1 MDWSRAKNVL
11 ICTFLLLNVVL
22 GYQLWHDAQETAG
35 PNLDF
40 TSLDENTQ
48 RLMEEKSIQV
58 LAPIPGDT
66 PQLPKLSYTYVHSG
80 EKDELVQLLRPV
92 DSKLVFTHDALV
104 EALEPQIQD
113 IDNYQYDPLDVQEEL
128 VSGQAD
134 AFVLH
139 PLVQGKWPLFNVKL
153 ALFYSNQKITGYRK
167 IQVELQPSDEA
178 KKMLPASKALARLI
192 DGYLPRDSVV
202 KDIRLGYYGQTFNSD
217 SQVAAPVWR
226 FMLDNGKGVY
236 YVQMNG
242 DVISPKT
249 EHTEGS

>member
-1 MDWSRAKNVL
+1 MTGRGNGNGLEPRQERIDL
-11 ICTFLLLNVVL
+11 YILLLNVVL

-80 EKDELVQLLRPV
+80 EKDDRVQLVKPV

-104 EALEPQIQD
+104 EALEPQIKD
-113 IDNYQYDPLDVQEEL
+113 IDNFQYDPLDVQEEL
-128 VSGQAD
+128 ASGQAD

-139 PLVQGKWPLFNVKL
+139 PLVQANG
-153 ALFYSNQKITGYRK
+153 R
-167 IQVELQPSDEA
+167 
-178 KKMLPASKALARLI
+178 
-192 DGYLPRDSVV
+192 YL
-202 KDIRLGYYGQTFNSD
+202 
-217 SQVAAPVWR
+217 
-226 FMLDNGKGVY
+226 M
-236 YVQMNG
+236 
-242 DVISPKT
+242 
-249 EHTEGS
+249 